1 MEAGFFEIGRLALQ
15 VGMRFLKETYRLK
28 NLLNA
33 VTTALLANS
42 DVRNRDLCTI
52 LGNYKRNA

>member
-33 VTTALLANS
+33 VTTAQLANS
-42 DVRNRDLCTI
+42 DVRNRDLRTI